1 MKRHEVFIDNKDK
14 IIYLDEDTMRVLL
27 DNDTSCDY
35 RVREITKGNRQQLKS
50 RASKDEAFVER
61 LKEDAVTNLQ
71 ECFSW
76 IKGT

>member
-50 RASKDEAFVER
+50 RASKDEAF
-61 LKEDAVTNLQ
+61 L
-71 ECFSW
+71 
-76 IKGT
+76 